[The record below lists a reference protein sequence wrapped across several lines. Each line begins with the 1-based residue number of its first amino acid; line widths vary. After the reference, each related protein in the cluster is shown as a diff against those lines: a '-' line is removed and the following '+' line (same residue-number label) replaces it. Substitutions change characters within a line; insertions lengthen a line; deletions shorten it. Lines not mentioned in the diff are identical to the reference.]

1 MTLSLKEPCVFPFLL
16 TIRSEEN
23 IQCWNIWF
31 KIKKKNDYMSLR
43 LFKLAC

>member
-16 TIRSEEN
+16 TIRSE
-23 IQCWNIWF
+23 
-31 KIKKKNDYMSLR
+31 KKTSTVGTFGVKLKSDYMCLC